1 MQNKVVTNFCKTG
14 AIYSTVIALIFVV
27 IIIIIVVVIIIIVSV
42 AITFGDWSMI
52 TNYSSDII

>member
-1 MQNKVVTNFCKTG
+1 MQNKVVTNFCKIG

-27 IIIIIVVVIIIIVSV
+27 IIIIVVVIIIIVNV
-42 AITFGDWSMI
+42 AITFDDWSMI